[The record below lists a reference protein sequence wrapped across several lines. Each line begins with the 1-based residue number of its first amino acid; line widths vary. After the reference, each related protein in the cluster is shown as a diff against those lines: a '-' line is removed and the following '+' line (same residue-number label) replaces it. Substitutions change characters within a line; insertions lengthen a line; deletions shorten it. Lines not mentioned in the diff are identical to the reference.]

1 MTSSHVLS
9 SDLGNGL
16 LEMECTLPIDS
27 TLLRHGGPIGYKYR
41 VYTCRDESEAS
52 VYEFLHGAPGGRGDV
67 INRRLEIS
75 PKDFKDQG
83 ESFLLLL

>member
-1 MTSSHVLS
+1 MPSSHILS
-9 SDLGNGL
+9 RDLGNGL

-27 TLLRHGGPIGYKYR
+27 TLLKHGGPISYKYLI
-41 VYTCRDESEAS
+41 YTRDESVAS
-52 VYEFLHGAPGGRGDV
+52 AFEFLHGAPGGRGYV

-83 ESFLLLL
+83 KSFLPLL